1 MPELN
6 KNLGLKKSLNLDTS
20 PRKGLKNAQ
29 RTMMPM
35 IKTSKSLITDRAP
48 MPPIVNH
55 VSQTPAPSGPNA
67 PGGKS
72 GINPFN
78 SLDRSPVRPT
88 IASIREMEYKDQR
101 RF

>member
-1 MPELN
+1 M
-6 KNLGLKKSLNLDTS
+6 GLKKSLNLDTS

-35 IKTSKSLITDRAP
+35 IKTSKSLITDSRP
-48 MPPIVNH
+48 TMPPIENH
-55 VSQTPAPSGPNA
+55 HSQTPAPSGPN
-67 PGGKS
+67 GTTGKA

-88 IASIREMEYKDQR
+88 IQSIKEMEYKDQR